1 MRRVNMENRRR
12 VPRQPAGWVGLCHVE
27 GGSVV
32 GWWQD
37 CRVID
42 ISMLGLGITFQ
53 YPRPSELVGR
63 GISLEVPAAGDSV
76 KIRFE
81 GEIKSATAAIPEGT
95 VRVGVEFVGLSEAE
109 RAITAVLSVMNR
121 RLGRLSTA

>member
-1 MRRVNMENRRR
+1 MENRRR
-12 VPRQPAGWVGLCHVE
+12 VPRHPAGWAGLCHVE

-42 ISMLGLGITFQ
+42 ISMLGLGITFH

-81 GEIKSATAAIPEGT
+81 GEIKNAAAIPEGT
-95 VRVGVEFVGLSEAE
+95 VRVGIEFVGLSEAE

-121 RLGRLSTA
+121 RLTRLSTA

>member
-1 MRRVNMENRRR
+1 MENRRR
-12 VPRQPAGWVGLCHVE
+12 VPRQPAGWAGLCHVE

-42 ISMLGLGITFQ
+42 ISMLGLGITFHH
-53 YPRPSELVGR
+53 PRPSELVGR
-63 GISLEVPAAGDSV
+63 GISLEIPAAGDSV

-81 GEIKSATAAIPEGT
+81 GEIKSAAAIPEGT
-95 VRVGVEFVGLSEAE
+95 VRVGIEFVGLSEAE

-121 RLGRLSTA
+121 RLARQSTA